1 MNSKSLREQSS
12 AGAIVFLMMALV
24 FIPIIAVHAVMA
36 WHEQLTTAPQQL
48 AAIVNFALSAF

>member
-36 WHEQLTTAPQQL
+36 WHEHLTTAPQQL

>member
-24 FIPIIAVHAVMA
+24 FIPIIGVHAALA
-36 WHEQLTTAPQQL
+36 WQDEITMAPQQL

>member
-36 WHEQLTTAPQQL
+36 WQDQLAMAPQQL